1 VVVGLPIVAVL
12 VGVLA
17 TTGRVVP
24 TATVPGN
31 TSGVV
36 VGTGAVRRPTAVG
49 LVLAVAVAVGLIV
62 GCELVVGLRTAMGLV
77 VVMGLRLALVAGL
90 VVVVRLRLALVGGPE
105 VDVIAAWPVEG
116 VLNEA
121 AEDVVVGPLR
131 RLGGATEVGLG
142 PATMTIGS
150 FSNGTVTAPLEVVVP
165 TVVSAGPV
173 IS

>member
-1 VVVGLPIVAVL
+1 
-12 VGVLA
+12 
-17 TTGRVVP
+17 
-24 TATVPGN
+24 
-31 TSGVV
+31 
-36 VGTGAVRRPTAVG
+36 
-49 LVLAVAVAVGLIV
+49 
-62 GCELVVGLRTAMGLV
+62 
-77 VVMGLRLALVAGL
+77 
-90 VVVVRLRLALVGGPE
+90 
-105 VDVIAAWPVEG
+105 